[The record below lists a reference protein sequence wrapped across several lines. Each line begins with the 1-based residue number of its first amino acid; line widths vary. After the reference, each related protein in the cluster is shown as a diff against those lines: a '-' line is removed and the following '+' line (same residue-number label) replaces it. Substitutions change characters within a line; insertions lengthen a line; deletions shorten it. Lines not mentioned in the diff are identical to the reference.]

1 VAAEPDN
8 DVLKTEELAEL
19 LREIR
24 ERVRAHPGGE
34 RGGAR
39 SPI

>member
-24 ERVRAHPGGE
+24 ER
-34 RGGAR
+34 GAR
-39 SPI
+39 ARHPEA